1 MNALNVY
8 GAGAVL
14 DKTSDNDGRFTQ
26 YGPWVYPELKGRLL
40 ELVDMRSSSVSGSGE
55 GVVRFAG
62 EVSRDERERFNEG
75 GRRDR
80 RPDMLKMC

>member
-1 MNALNVY
+1 
-8 GAGAVL
+8 
-14 DKTSDNDGRFTQ
+14 
-26 YGPWVYPELKGRLL
+26 
-40 ELVDMRSSSVSGSGE
+40 MRSSSVSGSGE